1 MSNSAKVSY
10 GREGKGRV
18 FLGWGRGSCSF
29 ELDEQT
35 GRPIENKWKCL
46 STTQDPNVSAL
57 LISRA
62 KTILLKEQQ
71 ENELEQRF
79 TGQTDEFEQSFKEIF
94 INKEEK

>member
-18 FLGWGRGSCSF
+18 FLGWGRGTCSF

-35 GRPIENKWKCL
+35 GKPIENKWKCL
-46 STTQDPNVSAL
+46 GPAKEPSVSAL

-62 KTILLKEQQ
+62 KAVLRKEQ
-71 ENELEQRF
+71 ENEPEQHF
-79 TGQTDEFEQSFKEIF
+79 TGQTDKFEQSFKKIF
-94 INKEEK
+94 IGEEEK

>member
-1 MSNSAKVSY
+1 MSDSSKVSY

-18 FLGWGRGSCSF
+18 FLGWGRGTCSF

-35 GRPIENKWKCL
+35 GRPIENKWRCL
-46 STTQDPNVSAL
+46 GPAKDPNVSAL

-62 KTILLKEQQ
+62 KTILRKQQ
-71 ENELEQRF
+71 ENEPEQRF

-94 INKEEK
+94 ISKEEK

>member
-1 MSNSAKVSY
+1 MSNSSKVSY

-29 ELDEQT
+29 ELDEQS
-35 GRPIENKWKCL
+35 GKPIENKWKCL

-62 KTILLKEQQ
+62 KTILRKEQ
-71 ENELEQRF
+71 ENEPEQHF
-79 TGQTDEFEQSFKEIF
+79 TGQTGEFEQSFKKIF
-94 INKEEK
+94 INEEEK

>member
-18 FLGWGRGSCSF
+18 FLGWGRGTCSF

-35 GRPIENKWKCL
+35 GKPIEDKWKCL
-46 STTQDPNVSAL
+46 GPAKEPNVSAL

-62 KTILLKEQQ
+62 KAVLRKEQ
-71 ENELEQRF
+71 ENEPEQRF
-79 TGQTDEFEQSFKEIF
+79 TGQTDKFEQSFKKIF
-94 INKEEK
+94 INEEEK

>member
-18 FLGWGRGSCSF
+18 FLGWGRGTCSF

-35 GRPIENKWKCL
+35 GKPIENKWKCL
-46 STTQDPNVSAL
+46 SPAKEPSVSAL

-62 KTILLKEQQ
+62 KAVLRKEQ
-71 ENELEQRF
+71 ENEPEQHF
-79 TGQTDEFEQSFKEIF
+79 TGQTDKFEQSFKKIF
-94 INKEEK
+94 INEEEK

>member
-1 MSNSAKVSY
+1 MSDSSKVSY

-35 GRPIENKWKCL
+35 GKPIENKWKCL
-46 STTQDPNVSAL
+46 GPAKEPSVSAL

>member
-18 FLGWGRGSCSF
+18 FLGWGRGTCSF

-35 GRPIENKWKCL
+35 GKPIENKWRCL
-46 STTQDPNVSAL
+46 GPAKEPNVSAL

-62 KTILLKEQQ
+62 KAVLRKEQ
-71 ENELEQRF
+71 ENEPEQHF
-79 TGQTDEFEQSFKEIF
+79 TGQTDKFEQSFKKIF
-94 INKEEK
+94 INEEKE

>member
-18 FLGWGRGSCSF
+18 FLGWGRGTCSF

-35 GRPIENKWKCL
+35 GKPIENKWKCL
-46 STTQDPNVSAL
+46 GPAKEPSVSAL

-62 KTILLKEQQ
+62 KAVLRKEQ
-71 ENELEQRF
+71 ENEPEQHF
-79 TGQTDEFEQSFKEIF
+79 TGQTDKFEQSFKKIF
-94 INKEEK
+94 INEEEE